1 MAQSRSRGD
10 GPVVIRLSALA
21 VFVAVG
27 AVALGGGTAKG
38 AFPGANGTLA
48 FVKAGDIW
56 VANAD
61 GSNQTQLTT
70 DPAADRSPRWSPD
83 GTKIAFASNRD
94 GDFEIFVMNA
104 DGGNQHQLTFNSGAN
119 DRFPTWTADG
129 LQIVYDTDFS
139 QIKVINADG
148 SGGER
153 LVTSDGT
160 VPGTSPYGDKVVFS
174 RGATAL
180 NLFTMHL
187 DGSGLRQITNTTVQG
202 FNASWSPTGND
213 LAFAGSFG
221 NGTGDNDVFVMHA
234 NGTGA
239 RDLTNTPG
247 ADRVEFSPVWSPDGT
262 KIAFDGCRNFFTMPD
277 CAIYTMNANGSG
289 ETQIIA
295 GMSPGTGA
303 VDWQPIPTDG

>member
-1 MAQSRSRGD
+1 MI
-10 GPVVIRLSALA
+10 VRLSVLA
-21 VFVAVG
+21 VFVAAG
-27 AVALGGGTAKG
+27 AVALGGGTAEG
-38 AFPGANGTLA
+38 AFLGANGKLA

-70 DPAADRSPRWSPD
+70 DLAPDRSPRWSPD
-83 GTKIAFASNRD
+83 GTKIAFARDLD

-104 DGGNQHQLTFNSGAN
+104 DGSNQHQLTFNSGAK
-119 DRFPTWTADG
+119 DRFPAWTADG

-139 QIKVINADG
+139 QIRAINADG
-148 SGGER
+148 SGSER
-153 LVTSDGT
+153 LITNDGS

-202 FNASWSPTGND
+202 FNANWSPTGND

-234 NGTGA
+234 NGSGA

-247 ADRVEFSPVWSPDGT
+247 TDRVEFSPVWSPDGT
-262 KIAFDGCRNFFTMPD
+262 KIAFDGCRNFFTTPD
-277 CAIYTMNANGSG
+277 CAIYTMNANGGG

-295 GMSPGTGA
+295 GVSPGTGS
-303 VDWQPIPTDG
+303 VDWQRIPTGQ